1 MLLANSENLTP
12 SPATLTREGGALL
25 PSPIQAMPYP
35 HLLKPCR
42 GKAFA
47 FYVVG
52 YTKIF
57 LRECF
62 ALNLGNH
69 ALAWKGE
76 SVALFEER
84 ASAFGEKNSGFCF

>member
-1 MLLANSENLTP
+1 ML
-12 SPATLTREGGALL
+12 
-25 PSPIQAMPYP
+25 YP

-62 ALNLGNH
+62 ALNLGNN
-69 ALAWKGE
+69 AIAWKGK
-76 SVALFEER
+76 
-84 ASAFGEKNSGFCF
+84 AFGEKNPGWRPYVIGKMLFPYSI